1 MRFPD
6 FHGEWETKKLGEI
19 MDFKVTNSLSRE
31 NLNYEV
37 GAVKNIH
44 YGDIHTKFQTLFN
57 ITNEIVPF
65 INDEINVERIS
76 DENYCREGDIIFADA
91 SEDLNDVGKSIEII
105 NVNGEKLLSGLHTLL
120 ARPKSNVFHLGFNG
134 YLFKSNS
141 LRTQIQ
147 KESQGSKVLSINIGR
162 ISKIELSFPNV
173 QEQGRITALLSLL
186 DERMQTQNK
195 IIEGLKSRKI
205 IVLKQIFDQ
214 TLKFKNDEGNS
225 YPDWTRK
232 TLGDISER
240 VVSKNKEDNKNVL
253 TISAQHGL
261 ISQLEYFNKSVSAK
275 DVTGYYLLKRDDFAY
290 NKSYSAGYPM
300 GAIKRLIRYDKG
312 VVSTLYICFR
322 FNELVSKTFMEQYFE
337 AGLQNIEIEKI
348 AQEGAR
354 NHGLLNI
361 GISDFFNISLILP
374 SFSEQKKIADFLSVL
389 DNSISNEITYLQ
401 KLEEQKKF
409 FLRNLFV

>member
-1 MRFPD
+1 MTKIANKKLKVGNVPNLRFPE
-6 FHGEWETKKLGEI
+6 FGGEWEFKNGNQIFDNISNKNHNSDLPILAITQEFGAIPRNLIDYKISVTDKSVEGYKVVEKG
-19 MDFKVTNSLSRE
+19 DF
-31 NLNYEV
+31 
-37 GAVKNIH
+37 
-44 YGDIHTKFQTLFN
+44 
-57 ITNEIVPF
+57 
-65 INDEINVERIS
+65 
-76 DENYCREGDIIFADA
+76 II
-91 SEDLNDVGKSIEII
+91 
-105 NVNGEKLLSGLHTLL
+105 
-120 ARPKSNVFHLGFNG
+120 
-134 YLFKSNS
+134 S
-141 LRTQIQ
+141 LRSFQGGIEYSEYKGICSPAYIILRSKAQIIDKFFKFYLKTPAYIISLNKNLEGIRDGKMISYKYFSEIHLPLPHIEEQ
-147 KESQGSKVLSINIGR
+147 NKISNFFNLIEAR
-162 ISKIELSFPNV
+162 I
-173 QEQGRITALLSLL
+173 
-186 DERMQTQNK
+186 QTQNK

-225 YPDWTRK
+225 YPNWTRK

-290 NKSYSAGYPM
+290 NKSYSAGYAM

>member
-1 MRFPD
+1 MTKIANKKLKVGNVPNLRFPD
-6 FHGEWETKKLGEI
+6 FNGEWEFKNGNQIFDNISNKNHNSDLPILAITQEFGAIPRNLIDYKISVTDKSVEGYKVVEKG
-19 MDFKVTNSLSRE
+19 DF
-31 NLNYEV
+31 
-37 GAVKNIH
+37 
-44 YGDIHTKFQTLFN
+44 
-57 ITNEIVPF
+57 
-65 INDEINVERIS
+65 
-76 DENYCREGDIIFADA
+76 II
-91 SEDLNDVGKSIEII
+91 
-105 NVNGEKLLSGLHTLL
+105 
-120 ARPKSNVFHLGFNG
+120 
-134 YLFKSNS
+134 S
-141 LRTQIQ
+141 LRSFQGGIEYSEYKGICSPAYIILRSKAQIIDKFFKFYLKTPAYIISLNKNLEGIRDGKMISYKYFSEIHLPLPHIEEQ
-147 KESQGSKVLSINIGR
+147 NKISNFFNLIEAR
-162 ISKIELSFPNV
+162 I
-173 QEQGRITALLSLL
+173 
-186 DERMQTQNK
+186 QTQNK

>member
-195 IIEGLKSRKI
+195 IIIHYQSLIRNLRNKI
-205 IVLKQIFDQ
+205 FKQR
-214 TLKFKNDEGNS
+214 LKFSDEQ
-225 YPDWTRK
+225 
-232 TLGDISER
+232 
-240 VVSKNKEDNKNVL
+240 KNKFFNWETIELGIIAEKRIVKNREMRIKTVFSN
-253 TISAQHGL
+253 SA
-261 ISQLEYFNKSVSAK
+261 SF
-275 DVTGYYLLKRDDFAY
+275 
-290 NKSYSAGYPM
+290 
-300 GAIKRLIRYDKG
+300 
-312 VVSTLYICFR
+312 
-322 FNELVSKTFMEQYFE
+322 
-337 AGLQNIEIEKI
+337 
-348 AQEGAR
+348 
-354 NHGLLNI
+354 
-361 GISDFFNISLILP
+361 GIINQSDFFDKEIANQNNINGYYIVEKDDFIYNPRISKEAPVGPISMNKIGTGVMSPLYLVFRLKKGSPSFYEHFFNSNVWYVHMESIANYGARADRMSFSNSSFFEMPIPLPPTKEQDRIATFLSLIAHKIQIEKGILKQL
-374 SFSEQKKIADFLSVL
+374 EKQKKHL
-389 DNSISNEITYLQ
+389 LQ
-401 KLEEQKKF
+401 QMF
-409 FLRNLFV
+409 I